1 MYLESYIEN
10 ISPIFHEL
18 QKCMFTKKPVHL
30 AEIVRY
36 ALLFR
41 YTSIQSYRVLLEHFP
56 LPSLLHK
63 ISSGMIDAV
72 KCAQWCV
79 PNVWR
84 NVLTKSIV
92 KRIEEYCASDL
103 VGCNSEGELYKVLV
117 CFMIA
122 GLTNSIP
129 YVINSSLETK
139 INADW
144 LKEELINSLG
154 ILSKSCFNIRAIVC
168 DNHPSNIPSFK
179 NLLHRFNQDPN
190 ELFIWYELRKIYLF
204 YEVVHFVKN
213 IRNNLL
219 NFKRFIFLRS
229 SLIVSKISST
239 FRMEK

>member
-1 MYLESYIEN
+1 M
-10 ISPIFHEL
+10 
-18 QKCMFTKKPVHL
+18 
-30 AEIVRY
+30 
-36 ALLFR
+36 
-41 YTSIQSYRVLLEHFP
+41 
-56 LPSLLHK
+56 
-63 ISSGMIDAV
+63 
-72 KCAQWCV
+72 
-79 PNVWR
+79 
-84 NVLTKSIV
+84 LTKSIV

-129 YVINSSLETK
+129 YVIKSSLETK